1 MKGEGKMNNKLLEE
15 MFKMSRWEAL
25 IEKAEL
31 KGIDKGEL
39 RKMCQPQVRLAIY
52 NAIKNEEMEFIPPH
66 MAQIPKETPGE
77 FRTVFVGENVDRC
90 IQSLINDCLFELFPE
105 MIHPS
110 CKSYQKNLG
119 TGKTV
124 KEFSNNLVNMK
135 TNNGVVGVKS
145 DFSHYF
151 DVVNIEAIY
160 NVFDTI
166 ERKLGFQ
173 KGTEPVMNLLRK
185 CWSNNLVFDLDGNL
199 VEQYCGIRQ
208 GNAIGSFLADVILY
222 EFDEFMSNKYKF
234 YCRYS
239 DDCMT
244 LHNNPREVIADMN
257 KIISKYGVS
266 LNPKKVEIVYK
277 DRWVK
282 FLGFNIKGDQIT
294 LSKSRVKSFQKEI
307 EARTIK
313 QRNISLIRATNR
325 VNDYLYK
332 GDGKYSWATLVLP
345 IINVEKDI
353 ETLNAFVM
361 DALRACATKKR
372 KIGGLGSVSDRDD
385 YTILRGTGKNVTAN
399 RHKTEKEIS
408 GYLTLNCM
416 QNAIL
421 TSRPVYEALVRSM

>member
-1 MKGEGKMNNKLLEE
+1 MTNRLLEKMFE
-15 MFKMSRWEAL
+15 MPRWEGL

-39 RKMCQPQVRLAIY
+39 RKMCNPQVRLAIY
-52 NAIKNEEMEFIPPH
+52 QSIINETAEFCVPH

-119 TGKTV
+119 TGKAV
-124 KEFSNNLVNMK
+124 KEFSASLVNMK

-199 VEQYCGIRQ
+199 IEQYCGIRQ

-222 EFDEFMSNKYKF
+222 ELDEFMSNKYRF

-244 LHNNPREVIADMN
+244 LHDNPQEVIEDMN

-266 LNPKKVEIVYK
+266 LNPKKVEQVYK

-307 EARTIK
+307 EQRTIK
-313 QRNISLIRATNR
+313 QRNISATRA
-325 VNDYLYK
+325 VNSVNNYLYK
-332 GDGKYSWATLVLP
+332 GDGKYSWATSVLP

-353 ETLNAFVM
+353 EGLNLFVM
-361 DALRACATKKR
+361 DAIRACATQKK
-372 KIGGLGSVSDRDD
+372 KIGGLGSVNDQPDH
-385 YTILRGTGKNVTAN
+385 TILRGTGKNVAAN
-399 RHKTEKEIS
+399 RLKTDKEIA
-408 GYLTLNCM
+408 GYLTLHCM
-416 QNAIL
+416 QNALL
-421 TSRPVYEALVRSM
+421 TSRALYDTLVRCM

>member
-1 MKGEGKMNNKLLEE
+1 MPKNGILMNGRMMHRKHVITSTLIQMKGEGKMNNKLLEE

-52 NAIKNEEMEFIPPH
+52 NAIKNEEMEFVPPH

-166 ERKLGFQ
+166 ERKLGFT

-199 VEQYCGIRQ
+199 IEQYCGIRQ

-222 EFDEFMSNKYKF
+222 ELDEFMSNKYTF

-244 LHNNPREVIADMN
+244 LHSNPQEIIADMN
-257 KIISKYGVS
+257 KFAIRLVCGI
-266 LNPKKVEIVYK
+266 
-277 DRWVK
+277 
-282 FLGFNIKGDQIT
+282 FLIK
-294 LSKSRVKSFQKEI
+294 
-307 EARTIK
+307 
-313 QRNISLIRATNR
+313 
-325 VNDYLYK
+325 
-332 GDGKYSWATLVLP
+332 P
-345 IINVEKDI
+345 
-353 ETLNAFVM
+353 
-361 DALRACATKKR
+361 
-372 KIGGLGSVSDRDD
+372 
-385 YTILRGTGKNVTAN
+385 
-399 RHKTEKEIS
+399 
-408 GYLTLNCM
+408 
-416 QNAIL
+416 
-421 TSRPVYEALVRSM
+421 